1 MVRQQQIQKF
11 SDDASPAELLAMG
24 IVLYSIAAKGDITE
38 LNRFVIASAKIIE
51 SEDFSKLVKRVCK
64 MLGEREVNG
73 VLRSDWLLTSL
84 YELYRSTGC

>member
-1 MVRQQQIQKF
+1 
-11 SDDASPAELLAMG
+11 MG

-51 SEDFSKLVKRVCK
+51 SEDFSKLVKRVSK
-64 MLGEREVNG
+64 MLGDRAVNN
-73 VLRSDWLLTSL
+73 VLCSDWLLTSL